1 MLRLYFFLLILFTK
15 NIKVDIIRKDNY
27 KAGLNMNELNSRA
40 EKISFYKTV
49 FALVFPMAI
58 QNLINVGVQAAD
70 VMMLGRVG
78 EVAISA
84 SSLAGQIYFVL
95 TLVFFGLNSGAA
107 ILTAQ
112 YWGKGDTKT
121 IENIL
126 GLAMRIAIVAGAAFT
141 LAALLFPTYLM
152 RIFSHEPDVIAAGA
166 DYMRIVALAYIPAAI
181 TSIYLG
187 VVRST
192 ERVIISTVVYLVS
205 LVVNV
210 IGNAILIFGLFGAP
224 ALGVKGSAIA
234 TAIARY
240 VEFIIVLFY
249 AFKMNKTIR
258 LRLSALMRTDKLLT
272 KDFIKYSVPVTF
284 NEIMWGSGISSINAI
299 IGHMGKAATSA
310 NSVAQVVRQLAMVV
324 VFGVANATAIILG
337 KTIGEGKL
345 DHAKTYS
352 LRLIKLTCILGVLGG
367 ILILSISP
375 VIKNFMVL
383 GEEADSYLSLM
394 MYVMSYFVFFQGLT
408 TVLIVG
414 VFRAGGDTNFG
425 LIMDIGALWC
435 LIIPIGAMAAFW
447 LKLPVTIVYIILTSD
462 EILKIGFVVWRY
474 RSYKWLNNVTRD
486 FN

>member
-1 MLRLYFFLLILFTK
+1 
-15 NIKVDIIRKDNY
+15 
-27 KAGLNMNELNSRA
+27 MNELNSRA

-70 VMMLGRVG
+70 VLMLGRVG

-112 YWGKGDTKT
+112 YWGKGDKNT

-126 GLAMRIAIVAGAAFT
+126 GLAMRVAIVAAVAFT
-141 LAALLFPTYLM
+141 VVALLFPTYLM
-152 RIFSHEPDVIAAGA
+152 RIFSHEPDVIASGA
-166 DYMRIVALAYIPAAI
+166 EYLQIVALAYIPAAF
-181 TSIYLG
+181 TAIYLG

-205 LVVNV
+205 LIVNV

-224 ALGVKGSAIA
+224 ALGVKGAAIA

-240 VEFIIVLFY
+240 VELIIVLFY

-258 LRLSALMRTDKLLT
+258 LRLPALFKTDKLLT

-284 NEIMWGSGISSINAI
+284 NEIMWGGGISAINAI

-310 NSVAQVVRQLAMVV
+310 NSVVQVVRQLAMVI
-324 VFGVANATAIILG
+324 VFGLANATAIILG

-345 DHAKTYS
+345 THAKTYS
-352 LRLIKLTCILGVLGG
+352 VRLITLTGILGVLGG
-367 ILILSISP
+367 LLILSISP
-375 VIKNFMVL
+375 VIKTFMAL
-383 GEEADSYLSLM
+383 GEEADGYLSIM
-394 MYVMSYFVFFQGLT
+394 MYVMSYFVVFQGFT

-425 LIMDIGALWC
+425 LVMDIGTLWC
-435 LIIPIGAMAAFW
+435 IVIPLGAIAAFW
-447 LKLPVTIVYIILTSD
+447 LRLPVEIVYIILTAD
-462 EILKIGFVVWRY
+462 ELLKIGFVFWRF
-474 RSYKWLNNVTRD
+474 RSYKWLNNLTRD

>member
-1 MLRLYFFLLILFTK
+1 MH
-15 NIKVDIIRKDNY
+15 
-27 KAGLNMNELNSRA
+27 ELNTRA
-40 EKISFYKTV
+40 EKLSFYKFV

-70 VMMLGRVG
+70 VMMLGKVG

-107 ILTAQ
+107 ILTSQ

-126 GLAMRIAIVAGAAFT
+126 GLAMRIALIASALFT
-141 LAALLFPTYLM
+141 AAALLFPTYLM
-152 RIFSHEPDVIAAGA
+152 RIFSHESDVVAAGA
-166 DYMRIVALAYIPAAI
+166 DYIRIVALAYIPAAF

-192 ERVIISTVVYLVS
+192 ERVVISTVVYLVS
-205 LVVNV
+205 FVVNV

-224 ALGVKGSAIA
+224 ALGVRGAAIA

-240 VEFIIVLFY
+240 VELIIVLFY
-249 AFKMNKTIR
+249 AFKMNKTTRI
-258 LRLSALMRTDKLLT
+258 RLSALLRTDKLLT

-284 NEIMWGSGISSINAI
+284 NEIMWGSGISAVNAV

-324 VFGVANATAIILG
+324 VFGLANATAIIIG

-345 DHAKTYS
+345 KHAKIYS
-352 LRLIKLTCILGVLGG
+352 ERLLKLTLIMGALGAL
-367 ILILSISP
+367 LILSVSP
-375 VIKNFMVL
+375 FVKSFMEL
-383 GEEADSYLSLM
+383 GKEAEGYLSMM
-394 MYVMSYFVFFQGLT
+394 MYVMSYFVILQGFT

-425 LIMDIGALWC
+425 LYMDIGTLWC
-435 LIIPIGAMAAFW
+435 IVIPIGAMAAFW
-447 LKLPVTIVYIILTSD
+447 WHLPVTIVYIILTAD
-462 EILKIGFVVWRY
+462 EVLKIGFVYWRY
-474 RSYKWLNNVTRD
+474 RSYKWLKDVTRE